1 VSNLLSNT
9 AVLYG
14 GPSPEHDVSVLTG
27 LQAVKTLQQEA
38 TSELFS
44 IYWAKTGDFYLVDLD
59 LEAKDFL
66 AAVPRSAV
74 PLNFRL
80 GSDGGFFVKRGK
92 IAAKWEHL
100 DLDVVVNCCHGGP
113 GEDGSLQGA
122 LDLAQIKYTG
132 PTAFSAALGMD
143 KLAFETLVS
152 SAGLP
157 TLGRF
162 ALSHLSEDKN
172 GFFAKGSLS
181 APPYILKPRYGGSS
195 IGIEVVG
202 DLETAFSLGKTNIH
216 FRNGA
221 VIESYRP
228 DLYDLQI
235 AIRSWPKLELS
246 VIEKPLRS
254 TDTKEILSYSDKYAP
269 GVGMSQAPREIPA
282 KIEEELAVNIRQAA
296 MLVAKLTELR
306 GVARIDFLSDGKE
319 WFVNEI
325 NTIPGSLSR
334 HLFTETNLPFSL
346 LLSDMIEEALNRPS
360 VSFSVAGSDG
370 LVLRDATSIAAKLS

>member
-1 VSNLLSNT
+1 MSNLLANT

-27 LQAVKTLQQEA
+27 LQAVKTLQQEGA
-38 TSELFS
+38 SGLSS
-44 IYWAKTGDFYLVDLD
+44 IYWSKTGDFYLVDLD

-66 AAVPRSAV
+66 SAVPKSAV

-80 GSDGGFFVKRGK
+80 GSDGGFFTKRGK

-100 DLDVVVNCCHGGP
+100 DIGVVVNCCHGGP
-113 GEDGSLQGA
+113 GEDGSLQA
-122 LDLAQIKYTG
+122 VLDLAQIKYTG
-132 PTAFSAALGMD
+132 PTSFGATLGMD

-162 ALSHLSEDKN
+162 ALSRLLEERAATSD
-172 GFFAKGSLS
+172 KGSLPP
-181 APPYILKPRYGGSS
+181 PPYILKPRYGGSS

-246 VIEKPLRS
+246 VIEKPIRS
-254 TDTKEILSYSDKYAP
+254 TDTKEILSYLDKYAP

-282 KIEEELAVNIRQAA
+282 KISEELEISIRQAA
-296 MLVAKLTELR
+296 TLVAELVELR

-334 HLFTETNLPFSL
+334 HLFAETNLQFTT
-346 LLSDMIEEALNRPS
+346 LLSDMIEEAEKRPS